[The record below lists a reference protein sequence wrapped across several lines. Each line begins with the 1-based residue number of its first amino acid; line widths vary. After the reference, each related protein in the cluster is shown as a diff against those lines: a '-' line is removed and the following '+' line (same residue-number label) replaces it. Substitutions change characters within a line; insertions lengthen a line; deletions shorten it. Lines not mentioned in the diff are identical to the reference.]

1 MHDVYDCGS
10 KWQFKHIYLFLLLL
24 KIHIEMIE
32 GIKERKIVINFKQ
45 IKLNSIW
52 WDPQVRVFLCI
63 GFFSFFKDKDKT
75 RFRWRSDVQ
84 HFFVHEKNN
93 SRIDSSSTESQITE
107 LSERLRLQ
115 LRKPVRQFVEIR
127 QTLTYVTLLEELQR
141 LTHGHTRA

>member
-63 GFFSFFKDKDKT
+63 GFFSFFKAKDKT